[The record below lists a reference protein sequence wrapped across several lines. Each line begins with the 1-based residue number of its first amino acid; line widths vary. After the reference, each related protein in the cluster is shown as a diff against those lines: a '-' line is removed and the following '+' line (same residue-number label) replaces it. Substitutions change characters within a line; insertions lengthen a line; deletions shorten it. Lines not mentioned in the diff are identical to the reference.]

1 MCDAR
6 SIAKENGR
14 RALSWL
20 LPVSSAEVVGHL
32 SYLVLRPQRAA
43 ADHAI
48 ERAFPGAAVLA
59 LVHPHVRTVA
69 LEALRDEDVLA
80 RRIGK
85 SGRRL
90 ALRERR
96 LGEKEA
102 GEDPHFH
109 RGHLRR
115 ALCSAGTCRCR
126 ARSARR
132 RTTS

>member
-1 MCDAR
+1 MCGAR

-20 LPVSSAEVVGHL
+20 LPVSGAEVIGHL

-59 LVHPHVRTVA
+59 LVHPHVGAMA
-69 LEALRDEDVLA
+69 LEALRHEDILA

-96 LGEKEA
+96 LRDDESTE
-102 GEDPHFH
+102 
-109 RGHLRR
+109 
-115 ALCSAGTCRCR
+115 
-126 ARSARR
+126 
-132 RTTS
+132 